1 MATFKFYLTNPAGK
15 DKARLFLKIFYKGS
29 TIRITSPYTV
39 PVDRWMVKE
48 QRCGSARKV
57 TAQENLIN
65 GHLKALKERA
75 EEFFMKC
82 LTEGRIPGKEEIE
95 AAIQEEKDEPLENP
109 GLGISFEEAFKE
121 FYLSPS
127 LSSHQKRRDSTTRA
141 YKPVL
146 TKLEAYAKSKSSFK
160 LNFESFDKKF
170 FHNFT
175 SYLEG
180 EGLENNTIGSYF
192 KRIKA
197 FLHWAQEQGYHS
209 TTHFIRYKVLKEEKP
224 VVYLNKM
231 ELDHLINFDLTKS
244 KRLDE
249 TRDLFVLQCATGLR
263 VSDIMNLDQKHI
275 NNNTIH
281 MRSQKTGGQLII
293 PLNNIGRAILEK
305 YPEGLPKKSTQKYN
319 DYLKELAELVEL
331 DRKVPK
337 QTISGNKV
345 DSSFIS
351 MSEAISSHTGR
362 RTFITQCLE
371 RGIAPHI
378 VMSFTGHSDLKTMY
392 RYVGHTAD
400 EKAKAMQS
408 AWDN

>member
-39 PVDRWMVKE
+39 PVDRWMVTE

-57 TAQENLIN
+57 TPQENLIN
-65 GHLKALKERA
+65 DHLNALKERA

-82 LTEGRIPGKEEIE
+82 LTEGRVPGKEEIE
-95 AAIQEEKDEPLENP
+95 AAIQEKKEEPQGKSAP
-109 GLGISFEEAFKE
+109 GLTFEEAFKE
-121 FYLSPS
+121 FYQSPS

-146 TKLEAYAKSKSSFK
+146 TKLKAYAKSKPSFK
-160 LNFESFDKKF
+160 LRFESFDKKF
-170 FHNFT
+170 FHDFT
-175 SYLEG
+175 SYLED

-197 FLHWAQEQGYHS
+197 FLNWAQEQGYHTS
-209 TTHFIRYKVLKEEKP
+209 TDFMRYKVLKEEKP
-224 VVYLNKM
+224 VVFLNKM

-244 KRLDE
+244 KKLDE
-249 TRDLFVLQCATGLR
+249 TRDLFVLQCVTGLR
-263 VSDIMNLDQKHI
+263 VSDLMLLDQKHI
-275 NNNTIH
+275 MDDTIH
-281 MRSQKTGGQLII
+281 MRSQKTGGQLTI
-293 PLNNIGRAILEK
+293 PLNKISKSILEK
-305 YPEGLPKKSTQKYN
+305 YPKGLPKKSSQKYN
-319 DYLKELAELVEL
+319 EYLKELAELTEL
-331 DRKVPK
+331 ERKVPK
-337 QTISGNKV
+337 HIIRGNKV
-345 DSSFIS
+345 EASFIT

-392 RYVGHTAD
+392 RYIGYTED
-400 EKAKAMQS
+400 EKSRAMQS
-408 AWDN
+408 AWDS

>member
-57 TAQENLIN
+57 TPQEKLIN
-65 GHLKALKERA
+65 EHLEALKERT

-82 LTEGRIPGKEEIE
+82 LTDGRIPAKEEIE
-95 AAIQEEKDEPLENP
+95 AAIQEKKEEPTSKP
-109 GLGISFEEAFKE
+109 GSGISFEKAFEE
-121 FYLSPS
+121 FYQSPS
-127 LSSHQKRRDSTTRA
+127 LSSHQKRRGSTTRA

-146 TKLEAYAKSKSSFK
+146 TKLKAYKKAKPTFK

-170 FHNFT
+170 FHDFT
-175 SYLEG
+175 SFLEE

-197 FLHWAQEQGYHS
+197 FLNWAQEQGYHS
-209 TTHFIRYKVLKEEKP
+209 TTDFMRYKVLKEEKP
-224 VVYLNKM
+224 VVFLNKK
-231 ELDHLINFDLTKS
+231 ELDHLIGFDLTKS

-249 TRDLFVLQCATGLR
+249 TRDLFVLQCVTGLR
-263 VSDIMNLDQKHI
+263 VSDIMILDQKHI
-275 NNNTIH
+275 IDDTIH
-281 MRSQKTGGQLII
+281 LRSQKTGGQLTI
-293 PLNNIGRAILEK
+293 PLNKISKSILEK
-305 YPEGLPKKSTQKYN
+305 YPNGLPKKSSQKYN
-319 DYLKELAELVEL
+319 DYLKELAELTEL
-331 DRKVPK
+331 ERKVQRQK
-337 QTISGNKV
+337 ISGNKV

-351 MSEAISSHTGR
+351 LSEAISSHTGR

-371 RGIAPHI
+371 RGIPPHI

-392 RYVGHTAD
+392 RYIGYTED
-400 EKAKAMQS
+400 EKNRAMQS
-408 AWDN
+408 AWD